1 MRPFKTLIVEDH
13 DPFRQ
18 ALLEGLRARFPA
30 MIFAE
35 ASTGQQVL
43 PRVETFAP
51 DLVFMDIKLPGENGL
66 SLTQKIKARYPEI
79 LIIILTG
86 YDMPEY
92 RQAAYERGANDFL
105 IKGSITNEEILD
117 LVASIL
123 TTKGF
128 NSQGSK

>member
-105 IKGSITNEEILD
+105 VKGSITNEEILD